1 MTYIVVT
8 DNLIE
13 NLDNLDIDEFK
24 YEKIKSNEFRSNTN
38 VSLFSD
44 DLYKFVTDEFFTFNN
59 LQKINYDFNSKYIF
73 QVKKSNLN
81 KFQDI
86 KSLQIIHN
94 SKNNVEFFPW
104 DLSNTIFDSRK
115 KIDKNLL
122 SFFTETES
130 NFRMFLNFFSKE
142 IFRLK
147 LLISTDKKDVL
158 EVLKE
163 KEDYKY
169 KKAQTI
175 LKKTSSDNIDDSIKY
190 IYKIEKKL
198 VESTY
203 NQENSKISV
212 QKFNSGTCISFC
224 YFIKMYLK
232 KNYGINSY
240 IIPASVPSIFKVKG
254 TPKMSHCA
262 IVIPI
267 NLQEFYILDG
277 ALYFLEPMFCS
288 LKDNKERVILSSNA
302 HRHKNTFIHYSLK
315 KCDKIMIDEKF

>member
-8 DNLIE
+8 DNLID

-24 YEKIKSNEFRSNTN
+24 YEKIKSNEFSSNTN

-44 DLYKFVTDEFFTFNN
+44 DSYKFVTDEFFTFNN
-59 LQKINYDFNSKYIF
+59 LEKINYDFSSKYIF
-73 QVKKSNLN
+73 QVKKSNLS

-94 SKNNVEFFPW
+94 SKNVDEFFPW
-104 DLSNTIFDSRK
+104 DLSNTIFDNRK
-115 KIDKNLL
+115 KIDKRLL

-203 NQENSKISV
+203 NQENSKRFIIAMK
-212 QKFNSGTCISFC
+212 QK
-224 YFIKMYLK
+224 
-232 KNYGINSY
+232 
-240 IIPASVPSIFKVKG
+240 
-254 TPKMSHCA
+254 
-262 IVIPI
+262 
-267 NLQEFYILDG
+267 LQ
-277 ALYFLEPMFCS
+277 
-288 LKDNKERVILSSNA
+288 
-302 HRHKNTFIHYSLK
+302 T
-315 KCDKIMIDEKF
+315 

>member
-8 DNLIE
+8 DNLID

-24 YEKIKSNEFRSNTN
+24 YEKIKSNEFMSNTN

-59 LQKINYDFNSKYIF
+59 LEKINYDFSSKYIF
-73 QVKKSNLN
+73 QVKKSNLI

-94 SKNNVEFFPW
+94 SKNVVEFFPW
-104 DLSNTIFDSRK
+104 DLSNTIFNNRK
-115 KIDKNLL
+115 KIDKRLL

-147 LLISTDKKDVL
+147 LLTSADKKDVL

-203 NQENSKISV
+203 NQENSKRFIIAMK
-212 QKFNSGTCISFC
+212 QK
-224 YFIKMYLK
+224 
-232 KNYGINSY
+232 
-240 IIPASVPSIFKVKG
+240 
-254 TPKMSHCA
+254 
-262 IVIPI
+262 
-267 NLQEFYILDG
+267 LQ
-277 ALYFLEPMFCS
+277 A
-288 LKDNKERVILSSNA
+288 
-302 HRHKNTFIHYSLK
+302 
-315 KCDKIMIDEKF
+315 